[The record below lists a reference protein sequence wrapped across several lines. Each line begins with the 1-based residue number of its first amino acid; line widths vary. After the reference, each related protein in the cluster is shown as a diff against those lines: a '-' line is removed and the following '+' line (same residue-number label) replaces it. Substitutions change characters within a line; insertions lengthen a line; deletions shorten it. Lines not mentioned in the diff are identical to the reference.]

1 MCTGFC
7 PLKMVARH
15 LALSLCHETPRN
27 LDEPLPGQG
36 TPAAAAAALAAR
48 TAAADSAALAE
59 TAGAEAVVL
68 ASWWLLAALC
78 ARGAPGLLSN
88 GPVAA
93 EDGGLEEEV
102 RLLLFPERH
111 DALPLLARGGMN

>member
-1 MCTGFC
+1 MCFLLTYFRFSFSAFSKRAGEAFLTRWT
-7 PLKMVARH
+7 PV
-15 LALSLCHETPRN
+15 LAEGRRR
-27 LDEPLPGQG
+27 
-36 TPAAAAAALAAR
+36 ALA
-48 TAAADSAALAE
+48 
-59 TAGAEAVVL
+59 AGAEAVVL

-78 ARGAPGLLSN
+78 ARGAPGLLLN